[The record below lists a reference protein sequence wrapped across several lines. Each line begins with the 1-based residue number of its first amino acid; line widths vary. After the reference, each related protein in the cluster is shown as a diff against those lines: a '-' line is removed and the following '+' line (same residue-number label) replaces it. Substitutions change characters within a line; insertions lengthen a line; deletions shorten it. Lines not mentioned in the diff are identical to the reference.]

1 MNRQRRR
8 RKKYDEGP
16 HLFTS
21 DTYSFI
27 RYTELMK
34 ESRIWNNMGQ
44 YYLGRQAELLAQKL
58 LNGDT
63 SSLHEIVRTESL
75 YI

>member
-1 MNRQRRR
+1 MNRQRRT
-8 RKKYDEGP
+8 RKTYNEGP
-16 HLFTS
+16 HLFTY

-44 YYLGRQAELLAQKL
+44 YYLGKQAELLAQKL